1 MATDVVP
8 KLSPVHESP
17 PQESHAPSVDG
28 PGQYLGSTALLTLAD
43 SRLRLRA
50 HALTQLCKTDRE
62 RAMALHNY
70 VKKLPFERPL
80 KVRLR
85 TAREVMDA
93 GRGDATDKSTLLVA
107 LLRRCRIPARILY
120 VELNGEILR
129 GLTSRVPRAPRAVVE
144 IWLHSRW
151 VRTDTYIFDA
161 AYIAAARQ
169 RLKDHDW
176 EWGYGIHRNGQ
187 SIWNGTDDAFLGG
200 YRTEQDPM
208 VVRTLGV
215 FHDPLQFVS
224 TDMFRRNFVSAA
236 GLHWNLLSLL
246 MRKAMRQLRAESDPE
261 PPHGRMRKSS

>member
-1 MATDVVP
+1 
-8 KLSPVHESP
+8 VHEPSSDESAAADSP
-17 PQESHAPSVDG
+17 S
-28 PGQYLGSTALLTLAD
+28 QYLGSSALLTLQD

-50 HALTQLCKTDRE
+50 HSITQLCKTDRE
-62 RAMALHNY
+62 RAMALYNY
-70 VKKLPFERPL
+70 VKKLPFQRSF
-80 KVRLR
+80 KFRLR

-93 GRGDATDKSTLLVA
+93 GGGDATDRSTLLVA
-107 LLRRCRIPARILY
+107 LLRRCRIPARIRF

-129 GLTSRVPRAPRAVVE
+129 GLTSRIATVPRPVVE

-161 AYIAAARQ
+161 GYVAAARQ

-200 YRTEQDPM
+200 YTTEQDPL

-215 FHDPLQFVS
+215 YHDTLQFIT
-224 TDMFRRNFVSAA
+224 TDLFRRSFGPVA
-236 GLHWNLLSLL
+236 GLYWNVLSLL
-246 MRKAMRQLRAESDPE
+246 MRKAFRQLRKEGDPE
-261 PPHGRMRKSS
+261 APAGPVRKSS

>member
-1 MATDVVP
+1 
-8 KLSPVHESP
+8 VHVAPPDESQLP
-17 PQESHAPSVDG
+17 AVDAPSE
-28 PGQYLGSTALLTLAD
+28 YLGSTALLTLQD
-43 SRLRLRA
+43 SRLRVRA
-50 HALTQLCKTDRE
+50 RSITQLCKTDRE
-62 RAMALHNY
+62 RAMALHNF

-80 KVRLR
+80 KFRLR

-107 LLRRCRIPARILY
+107 MLRRCRIPARIRY

-129 GLTSRVPRAPRAVVE
+129 GLTSQVPRAPRAVVE

-151 VRTDTYIFDA
+151 VRTDTYIFDT

-169 RLKDHDW
+169 RLKDHEW

-187 SIWNGTDDAFLGG
+187 SIWNGRDDAFLGG

-208 VVRTLGV
+208 VLRTLGV

-224 TDMFRRNFVSAA
+224 TDLFRRNFVGAA
-236 GLHWNLLSLL
+236 GLRWNLLSLL
-246 MRKAMRQLRAESDPE
+246 MRKAMRQLRAEGDSG
-261 PPHGRMRKSS
+261 PPAGGMRSSS

>member
-1 MATDVVP
+1 M
-8 KLSPVHESP
+8 HEP
-17 PQESHAPSVDG
+17 PSDESQTPAAEAPG
-28 PGQYLGSTALLTLAD
+28 EYLGSTALLTLQD
-43 SRLRLRA
+43 SRLRLRERSI
-50 HALTQLCKTDRE
+50 TQLCKTDRE

-70 VKKLPFERPL
+70 VKKLPFERSL
-80 KVRLR
+80 KFRLR

-93 GRGDATDKSTLLVA
+93 GAGDATDKSTLLVA
-107 LLRRCRIPARILY
+107 LLRRCRIPARIRF

-129 GLTSRVPRAPRAVVE
+129 GLTSRMATAPRPVVE

-161 AYIAAARQ
+161 GYVAAARQ

-200 YRTEQDPM
+200 YRTEQDPL

-215 FHDPLQFVS
+215 YHDPLQFVS
-224 TDMFRRNFVSAA
+224 SDVFRRNFKPAA
-236 GLHWNLLSLL
+236 GLHWNVLSLL
-246 MRKAMRQLRAESDPE
+246 MRKAVRQLRAESE
-261 PPHGRMRKSS
+261 AAAPPGRMRKSS

>member
-1 MATDVVP
+1 MHEP
-8 KLSPVHESP
+8 SPDES
-17 PQESHAPSVDG
+17 QIAIET
-28 PGQYLGSTALLTLAD
+28 PGDCLGSSALLNLQD

-50 HALTQLCKTDRE
+50 RSITQLCKTDRE

-70 VKKLPFERPL
+70 VKKLPFDRKFKL
-80 KVRLR
+80 RLR

-107 LLRRCRIPARILY
+107 MLRRCQIPARIRF

-129 GLTSRVPRAPRAVVE
+129 GLTSRTATAPRPVVE

-151 VRTDTYIFDA
+151 VRTDTYIFDTP
-161 AYIAAARQ
+161 YVAAARQ

-200 YRTEQDPM
+200 YRTEKDPL

-215 FHDPLQFVS
+215 YHDPMQFMA
-224 TDMFRRNFVSAA
+224 TELFRRNFKPAA

-246 MRKAMRQLRAESDPE
+246 MRRPLRQLREEGHPQSPDE
-261 PPHGRMRKSS
+261 RMRKPS

>member
-1 MATDVVP
+1 M
-8 KLSPVHESP
+8 HEQSSK
-17 PQESHAPSVDG
+17 ESQGSAAEAPGDC
-28 PGQYLGSTALLTLAD
+28 LGASALLTLQD

-50 HALTQLCKTDRE
+50 RSITQLCKTDRE

-70 VKKLPFERPL
+70 VKKLPFVRAFKL
-80 KVRLR
+80 RLR

-107 LLRRCRIPARILY
+107 MLRRCRIPARIRY

-129 GLTSRVPRAPRAVVE
+129 GLTSRMATAPRPVVE

-161 AYIAAARQ
+161 GYVAAARQ
-169 RLKDHDW
+169 RLKDRDW

-200 YRTEQDPM
+200 YRTEQDPL
-208 VVRTLGV
+208 VVRALGV
-215 FHDPLQFVS
+215 YHDPMQFMG
-224 TDMFRRNFVSAA
+224 TELFRRNFRPVA
-236 GLHWNLLSLL
+236 GFHWNMLSLF
-246 MRKAMRQLRAESDPE
+246 MRKAVRELREEGDPQTPDE
-261 PPHGRMRKSS
+261 RMRKSS

>member
-1 MATDVVP
+1 MHVAPPD
-8 KLSPVHESP
+8 ESQHP
-17 PQESHAPSVDG
+17 AADTPSE
-28 PGQYLGSTALLTLAD
+28 YLGSTALLTLQD

-50 HALTQLCKTDRE
+50 RSITQLCKTDRE

-80 KVRLR
+80 KFRLR

-107 LLRRCRIPARILY
+107 MLRRCRIPARIRY

-161 AYIAAARQ
+161 SYIAAARQ
-169 RLKDHDW
+169 RLKDQDW

-208 VVRTLGV
+208 VVRTLGI

-224 TDMFRRNFVSAA
+224 TDEFRRNFVGAS

-246 MRKAMRQLRAESDPE
+246 MRKAMRQLRAENDAE

>member
-1 MATDVVP
+1 M
-8 KLSPVHESP
+8 HEP
-17 PQESHAPSVDG
+17 TPDESGAPTVDD
-28 PGQYLGSTALLTLAD
+28 PGQYLGSSALLTLQD

-50 HALTQLCKTDRE
+50 RSITQLCKTDRE

-70 VKKLPFERPL
+70 VKKLPFARPF
-80 KVRLR
+80 KFRLR
-85 TAREVMDA
+85 TAREVLDA

-107 LLRRCRIPARILY
+107 LLRRCRIPARIRY
-120 VELNGEILR
+120 VELKGEILR
-129 GLTSRVPRAPRAVVE
+129 GLTSRVPSAPRAVVE

-151 VRTDTYIFDA
+151 VRTDTYIFDT

-200 YRTEQDPM
+200 YSTEQDPM
-208 VVRTLGV
+208 VVQTLGV
-215 FHDPLQFVS
+215 YHDPLQFVR
-224 TDMFRRNFVSAA
+224 TDLFRRKFASAA

-246 MRKAMRQLRAESDPE
+246 MRKAMRQLREEAEDQPA
-261 PPHGRMRKSS
+261 PGRMRKSP

>member
-1 MATDVVP
+1 VHQPSSDESQ
-8 KLSPVHESP
+8 SPES
-17 PQESHAPSVDG
+17 EA
-28 PGQYLGSTALLTLAD
+28 PGQYLGSTALLTLQD

-50 HALTQLCKTDRE
+50 RSITQLCKTDRE

-70 VKKLPFERPL
+70 VKKLPFERPF

-85 TAREVMDA
+85 NAREVMDA

-107 LLRRCRIPARILY
+107 MLRRCRIPARIRF

-129 GLTSRVPRAPRAVVE
+129 GLTSRMPTAPRPVVE
-144 IWLHSRW
+144 IWLHGRW

-161 AYIAAARQ
+161 GYVAAARQ

-200 YRTEQDPM
+200 YTTEQDPL

-215 FHDPLQFVS
+215 YHDTLQFVS
-224 TDMFRRNFVSAA
+224 TDLFRRNFKPVA
-236 GLHWNLLSLL
+236 GLHWNMLSLL
-246 MRKAMRQLRAESDPE
+246 MRKAVRQLREEGDPQA
-261 PPHGRMRKSS
+261 PPARMRKSS